1 MPLTSSHA
9 YSYIESDPVK
19 IVVEGVETFRKENC
33 DLIIVDTSGRHKQ
46 EVALFEEMHQVS
58 EATSVDDGA
67 VIVTKIDGHAKG
79 GGALSGLCMIW
90 SKPGNILGVEKW
102 AEQIDVD
109 ASLVGKHGEVNF
121 KGDAKFAKHMK
132 KGDFAKSKP
141 LSEQHQFLL
150 IFSVRDSF
158 FEGMLEEDEDF
169 IDVLNPNSK
178 KEFAAV
184 GDANMRN

>member
-1 MPLTSSHA
+1 MPTAIWSLTLTAQPRSS
-9 YSYIESDPVK
+9 S
-19 IVVEGVETFRKENC
+19 
-33 DLIIVDTSGRHKQ
+33 
-46 EVALFEEMHQVS
+46 FEEIRQDFPKRTKPERIIFVMDSSKAQ
-58 EATSVDDGA
+58 AFRQSVDDGA
-67 VIVTKIDGHAKG
+67 VIVTKMDGHAKG
-79 GGALSGLCMIW
+79 GGALSGLRMIW

-121 KGDAKFAKHMK
+121 KGDAKFAKHLK

-158 FEGMLEEDEDF
+158 FE
-169 IDVLNPNSK
+169 
-178 KEFAAV
+178 
-184 GDANMRN
+184 